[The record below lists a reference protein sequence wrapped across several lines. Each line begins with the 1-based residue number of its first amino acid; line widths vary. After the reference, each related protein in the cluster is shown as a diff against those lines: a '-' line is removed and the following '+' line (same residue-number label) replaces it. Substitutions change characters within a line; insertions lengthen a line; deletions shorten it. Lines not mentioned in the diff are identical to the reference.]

1 MSAPIDTQLKEGA
14 PGLRVLY
21 FIGSYG
27 PEAMGSASH
36 EQTILAL
43 RKRGHSVDVFTQI
56 NEPDAPLYSRVEYSG
71 VPVFR
76 VNLASKSGR
85 ILRPARVLSGKFLKY
100 DYIFTLLSAY
110 RKHFKRHH
118 YDLIHAEGAY
128 PFGFVTALGSGRT
141 PVLANVQG
149 ADVIDLP
156 EADYG
161 YRRFRIPRAAV
172 SLALKRARL
181 IRVISP
187 LLLSYLLDEGLAER
201 SKISVVLR
209 ALEDDA
215 YPPPGVSLEKVRADG
230 RRLLADKH
238 GIGMPRPVV
247 LALSRLHPFKGL
259 EYLVDAM
266 PLIVAEQRE
275 RGEPAPWFV
284 ICGPS
289 RSTEHYGDY
298 REFLSRRAEN
308 LGMASNLV
316 FTGEIP
322 HNEVRAYLAGADV
335 VACPSILEAQNKVVP
350 EACAVGTPSV
360 ATETTG
366 IATYLAPEGACV
378 SIPPRSERA
387 LANAVLRLLNDR
399 DFYEQVSWN
408 ALRMAGTLR
417 AEALAGQLE
426 TLWLRTAT
434 QKERG

>member
-1 MSAPIDTQLKEGA
+1 MSVPSNHATRG

-27 PEAMGSASH
+27 PDAMGSASH
-36 EQTILAL
+36 EQTILAM
-43 RKRGHSVDVFTQI
+43 RSRGHTVEVLTQI
-56 NEPDAPLYSRVEYSG
+56 NESDKPRFSRINYSG
-71 VPVFR
+71 VPVFC
-76 VNLASKSGR
+76 VNLASKDGR
-85 ILRPARVLSGKFLKY
+85 ILSTARAISGKFLKY
-100 DYIFTLLSAY
+100 DYVFTLLTAFRRHLRR
-110 RKHFKRHH
+110 RK

-128 PFGFVTALGSGRT
+128 PFGFIAALGSGPT

-161 YRRFRIPRAAV
+161 YRRFRLPRAAV
-172 SLALKRARL
+172 AFALKRASL

-187 LLLSYLLDEGLAER
+187 LLEEYLVGERLAAR
-201 SKISVVLR
+201 HKISVVLR

-215 YPPPGVSLEKVRADG
+215 FPPPGVSLESVRAEG

-266 PLIVAEQRE
+266 PMIVAEQKE
-275 RGEPAPWFV
+275 RGEAAPWFV

-298 REFLSRRAEN
+298 REFLTTRAES
-308 LGMASNLV
+308 LGMASNLI
-316 FTGEIP
+316 FTGQVP
-322 HNEVRAYLAGADV
+322 HEEVRAYLAGADI

-366 IATYLAPEGACV
+366 ITTYLAPQGACV
-378 SIPPRSERA
+378 SIPPRSA
-387 LANAVLRLLNDR
+387 QAIADAVLDLLNDKGH
-399 DFYEQVSWN
+399 YEQVSQN
-408 ALRMAGTLR
+408 ALRMAETLR
-417 AEALAGQLE
+417 AEPLAEQLE
-426 TLWLRTAT
+426 MVWRRAT
-434 QKERG
+434 RE